1 MATSWQL
8 PPTTHPTAAL
18 TTAQY
23 HPLPLTIPPTAAN
36 PCGFVAFDVD
46 PGQPGGDTSIA
57 ATYFAVNGPFG
68 EVTPVDKFTL
78 TRPRR
83 G

>member
-1 MATSWQL
+1 M
-8 PPTTHPTAAL
+8 
-18 TTAQY
+18 
-23 HPLPLTIPPTAAN
+23 
-36 PCGFVAFDVD
+36 
-46 PGQPGGDTSIA
+46 A